1 MPSWRSLP
9 QTGMVSD
16 CAGDTARFAITCLP
30 SSTIPRWQPTTTEAN
45 GNCAPPQPIARSPA
59 ASAPTGAP
67 TCSPPSAPLSE
78 LPHAEAS
85 TPIRPSTRPYAGS
98 PFSNRV
104 EQIHMAGQLL
114 MFVLSCAEHEPANAS
129 LEHAYRTFSNAFM
142 FARLKGG
149 SRAYLAK
156 AWADYA
162 PVSHFWCALRGRQL
176 PEGGKELAEFLG
188 EAESLR
194 RLGQD
199 HKPRNSP
206 SLLNPDSVW
215 RVPEGFELP

>member
-59 ASAPTGAP
+59 ASVPTGAP

-85 TPIRPSTRPYAGS
+85 TPIRPFARPYAGS

-104 EQIHMAGQLL
+104 EQIPQIVLL
-114 MFVLSCAEHEPANAS
+114 VGVL
-129 LEHAYRTFSNAFM
+129 LYRHLVCDPSK
-142 FARLKGG
+142 RDIGL
-149 SRAYLAK
+149 RAA
-156 AWADYA
+156 
-162 PVSHFWCALRGRQL
+162 
-176 PEGGKELAEFLG
+176 
-188 EAESLR
+188 
-194 RLGQD
+194 
-199 HKPRNSP
+199 
-206 SLLNPDSVW
+206 
-215 RVPEGFELP
+215 